1 MNSSDKVVLVTGGAT
16 GIGKA
21 ISQAFAKEGYRLV
34 IHYNSS
40 KDAAETL
47 KNEVESWGGVAL
59 TIKADIS
66 QFVECER
73 LIKEVLE
80 AFGRIDV
87 LVNNAGITDDG
98 LILRMSEV
106 QFDRVINT
114 DLKAVWALSKHVA
127 RPMLKQG
134 SGRIINIASVS
145 GLLGNAGQSN
155 YSAAKAGVIGLTKSL
170 AREFASKSI
179 TVNAI
184 APGFIDTDMTRKLS
198 EQIIE
203 TAVKNIPLQRMGT
216 ANEVAAAT
224 IFLASESSSYI
235 TGQTLC
241 VDGGLS
247 MH

>member
-1 MNSSDKVVLVTGGAT
+1 MNSSEQVVLVTGGAT

-21 ISQAFAKEGYRLV
+21 ISQAFAKEGYKLI

-40 KDAAETL
+40 QQAAEQL
-47 KNEVESWGGVAL
+47 LNEIQSLGGTAIS
-59 TIKADIS
+59 IKADIS
-66 QFVECER
+66 SYSECER
-73 LIKEVLE
+73 LIKETLD
-80 AFGRIDV
+80 AYGRIDV
-87 LVNNAGITDDG
+87 LVNNAGVTDDG
-98 LILRMSEV
+98 LIMRMSEA
-106 QFDRVINT
+106 QFDRVMAT
-114 DLKAVWALSKHVA
+114 DLKAVWALCKHVA

-134 SGRIINIASVS
+134 SGRIINISSVS

-170 AREFASKSI
+170 AREFASKHV

-184 APGFIDTDMTRKLS
+184 APGFIDTDMTKKLS
-198 EQIIE
+198 EGLIE
-203 TAVKNIPLQRMGT
+203 TALKAIPLNRMGT
-216 ANEVAAAT
+216 SQEVAAAT
-224 IFLASESSSYI
+224 LFLASESASYI